1 MNTPIGC
8 IGLGLLGSAIAR
20 RLLEQGH
27 QVVGYDLVTDKIKAL
42 EAQGLTGA
50 GSPAQVAAQCELI
63 LTCVLDTAALEN
75 VITGDN
81 GILSATDRAV
91 RIVVDHSTCDIDTTR
106 SLAQTLKLQAGIEM
120 VDAPVSGGPGAA
132 LAGTLSIMAG
142 GETAPVEQVR
152 KVIEGLGRYTH
163 MGGIGAGQATKLVN
177 QTLVLPGYCIIA
189 EAFRLAQAYG
199 VDTSKVPAALE
210 TGHAGSN
217 LLPVLFER
225 MIAEDFTPTGYARQI
240 LKDLEMLHTAAKAQ
254 TLAMPMTSQSLSLFR
269 MLVAQ
274 GKGELDGA
282 AIVSLLAKAPN

>member
-1 MNTPIGC
+1 MKSTIGC
-8 IGLGLLGSAIAR
+8 IGLGLLGSAIAK
-20 RLLEQGH
+20 RLLELGH
-27 QVVGYDLVTDKIKAL
+27 QVIGYDLLTDKTTAL
-42 EAQGLTGA
+42 EPDGLIGA
-50 GSPAQVAAQCELI
+50 NCPAQVAAQCELI
-63 LTCVLDTAALEN
+63 LTCVLDTAALAD
-75 VITGDN
+75 VINGEH
-81 GILSATDRAV
+81 GILSAPDPAV
-91 RIVVDHSTCDIDTTR
+91 KIIVDHSTCDIDTTR
-106 SLAQTLKLQAGIEM
+106 SLAQTLKQQAGIDL

-142 GETAPVEQVR
+142 GEPEPVENVR
-152 KVIEGLGRYTH
+152 AVIEGLGRYTH
-163 MGGIGAGQATKLVN
+163 MGGCGAGQATKLVN

-199 VDTSKVPAALE
+199 VDASKVPAALE

-254 TLAMPMTSQSLSLFR
+254 TLSMPMTSQSLSLFR

-282 AIVSLLAKAPN
+282 AIVSLLAKAAN